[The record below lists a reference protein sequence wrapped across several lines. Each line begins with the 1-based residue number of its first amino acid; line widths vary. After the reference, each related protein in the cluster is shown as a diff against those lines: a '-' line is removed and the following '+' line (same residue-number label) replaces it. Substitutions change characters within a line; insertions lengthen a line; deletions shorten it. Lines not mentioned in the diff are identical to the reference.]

1 MDGSIRLSPADR
13 QAVLDSV
20 QRGGGD
26 HRAARR
32 AHVLLLLADGHSG
45 RSVTAVLY
53 CSVELVAEVR
63 RAFRAGGVAAALNDR
78 PAVRPIP
85 RWWASV
91 LAWVLG
97 RTPGAFGFRRS
108 RWSCGTLAAAVR
120 ERLGVRVGRETVRKA
135 LHDLGLA
142 WRRPRP
148 VVGPADPEHDRK
160 MRAIRR
166 LLAALPAD
174 EVAVFQDEVQ
184 LDLNP
189 KIGSAW
195 MLRGLQAEVVTP
207 GDNDRRHL
215 AASVVAGTGTL
226 VVSRPTR
233 RRNADQFLAHLA
245 DLCTRL
251 RRWRVI
257 HVICDNAAFHKSR
270 AVRRWVDERG
280 GRVVLHY
287 LPTRAPEENPVERVF
302 WRLHEAVTRN
312 HRCRTIDALVR
323 RAVDWLEREGAANPP
338 LPAYGLAA

>member
-1 MDGSIRLSPADR
+1 MDGSIRLSAADHK
-13 QAVLDSV
+13 AVLDLV
-20 QRGGGD
+20 QRGGGA
-26 HRAARR
+26 HRTVRR
-32 AHVLLLLADGHSG
+32 AHVLLLLADGYSG
-45 RSVTAVLY
+45 RAAMAVLY
-53 CSVELVAEVR
+53 GSSDLVAEVR
-63 RAFRAGGVAAALNDR
+63 RSFHAGGLAAVLNDR
-78 PAVRPIP
+78 PTVRRIP
-85 RWWASV
+85 WWWAKV

-97 RTPGAFGFRRS
+97 RPPGAFGFRRS
-108 RWSCGTLAAAVR
+108 RWSCGALATAVR
-120 ERLGVRVGRETVRKA
+120 ERLGVRVGRETIRKV

-166 LLAALPAD
+166 LLAALPPS

-195 MLRGLQAEVVTP
+195 MLRGVQAEVVTP

-215 AASVVAGTGTL
+215 AASVVAGSGTL

-233 RRNADQFLAHLA
+233 RRNAAQFLAHLA
-245 DLCTRL
+245 DLCGRL
-251 RRWRVI
+251 RRYRVI

-270 AVRRWVDERG
+270 TVQRWVEDRG
-280 GRVVLHY
+280 GRVALHY
-287 LPTRAPEENPVERVF
+287 LPTRAPEENPVEQVF

-323 RAVDWLEREGAANPP
+323 RAVDWLEHEGRASPP
-338 LPAYGLAA
+338 TAYGLAA

>member
-13 QAVLDSV
+13 KAVSDVV
-20 QRGGGD
+20 QRGGGS
-26 HRAARR
+26 HRAVRR

-45 RSVTAVLY
+45 RWVMAVLY
-53 CSVELVAEVR
+53 CSSDLVTAVR
-63 RAFRAGGVAAALNDR
+63 DAFRAGGVAAVLSDR
-78 PAVRPIP
+78 PAARPIP

-97 RTPGAFGFRRS
+97 RTPGEFGFRRS
-108 RWSCGTLAAAVR
+108 RWSCGALATAVR
-120 ERLGVRVGRETVRKA
+120 ERLGVRVGRETIRKV

-148 VVGPADPEHDRK
+148 VVGPADPDHDRK

-166 LLAALPAD
+166 WMAALPPD
-174 EVAVFQDEVQ
+174 QVAVFQDEVQ

-195 MLRGLQAEVVTP
+195 MLRGFQAEVVTP

-215 AASVVAGTGTL
+215 AASVVAGSGML

-233 RRNADQFLAHLA
+233 RRNAEQFLAHLA
-245 DLCTRL
+245 DLCGRL

-270 AVRRWVDERG
+270 AVQRWVADRG
-280 GRVVLHY
+280 GRVSLHY
-287 LPTRAPEENPVERVF
+287 LPTRAPEENPVEQVF

-312 HRCRTIDALVR
+312 HRCRTIDELVR
-323 RAVDWLEREGAANPP
+323 RAVDWLAREGRATRPT
-338 LPAYGLAA
+338 AYGLAA